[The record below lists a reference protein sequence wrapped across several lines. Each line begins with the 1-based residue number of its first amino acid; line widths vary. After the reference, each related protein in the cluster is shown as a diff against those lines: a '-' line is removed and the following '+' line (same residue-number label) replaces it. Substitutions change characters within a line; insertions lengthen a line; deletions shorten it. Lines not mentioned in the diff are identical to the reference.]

1 MLSLFIIKVHVY
13 AQAWSTSCAPRCPRY
28 AFLYVGFSYNPAVF
42 FTDVMWI
49 QDTTGAGPTL
59 NVTVPA
65 ISSGVAVWAHAGRGD
80 MLNSSTVVD
89 SFFYRNIGLR
99 LCEGEEDTAAQL
111 VARPRGDVVM
121 LAESRPLPGCAENG
135 VFSPAGPRCFGGDC
149 SPVSYVCDDIGRV
162 VGNYN
167 TATDGSLCVGGVVSS
182 WPSATCPNNKCYHSN
197 AAYEAGQAWACLAST
212 TATATATASS
222 TASLTRAATKTAT
235 STSTT
240 SSSYAPASAA
250 APVFSVLGGRFTSP
264 SLVSLTLR
272 SSTPGAFIYASVYGN
287 PSLHYLD
294 FFWIEDATGVS
305 GPTLTLQ
312 VPYIGGGASI
322 CAIAGRGGLANSSQV
337 CETYSYTNNTWC
349 SGTLGGCS
357 SPAGVHL
364 IVI

>member
-1 MLSLFIIKVHVY
+1 MFQKYLHAS
-13 AQAWSTSCAPRCPRY
+13 
-28 AFLYVGFSYNPAVF
+28 
-42 FTDVMWI
+42 D
-49 QDTTGAGPTL
+49 
-59 NVTVPA
+59 
-65 ISSGVAVWAHAGRGD
+65 ISAASGV
-80 MLNSSTVVD
+80 N
-89 SFFYRNIGLR
+89 F
-99 LCEGEEDTAAQL
+99 
-111 VARPRGDVVM
+111 
-121 LAESRPLPGCAENG
+121 
-135 VFSPAGPRCFGGDC
+135 PAGPQCFTGAC
-149 SPVSYVCDDIGRV
+149 SSMYYMCDGAGQQLTGILP
-162 VGNYN
+162 
-167 TATDGSLCVGGVVSS
+167 TPDGSLCVGGQLSS
-182 WPSATCPNNKCYHSN
+182 NWPASTCPNNRCYRTN

-349 SGTLGGCS
+349 SG
-357 SPAGVHL
+357 A
-364 IVI
+364 

>member
-197 AAYEAGQAWACLAST
+197 AAYEAGQAWSCLAST
-212 TATATATASS
+212 TATATASATCSRTRSSTSAATKSSTTTATASS
-222 TASLTRAATKTAT
+222 TASSTVSSLPAAADPTFSNPGGVVTDGSPVT
-235 STSTT
+235 MTVHSTT
-240 SSSYAPASAA
+240 P
-250 APVFSVLGGRFTSP
+250 
-264 SLVSLTLR
+264 
-272 SSTPGAFIYASVYGN
+272 
-287 PSLHYLD
+287 
-294 FFWIEDATGVS
+294 
-305 GPTLTLQ
+305 
-312 VPYIGGGASI
+312 
-322 CAIAGRGGLANSSQV
+322 
-337 CETYSYTNNTWC
+337 
-349 SGTLGGCS
+349 
-357 SPAGVHL
+357 
-364 IVI
+364 